1 MKRRFGFAACLLGV
15 ALVIFVGW
23 LTAILKIGTDAGLYC
38 DLQMKADIL
47 ESAGISED
55 DLYNLDVSLASY
67 LRGSVDEPAAK
78 APTVVVFGERRS
90 PFNERELIHLED
102 CRKLF
107 DLARTVRIISVAA
120 GILLIAL
127 GWRWLKSRKALRLAA
142 GLAPLV
148 LAIPLGIFAIWAA
161 LDFNAAFTFFHE
173 LLFTNDLWLL
183 DPATDLLIRI
193 CPQSMFMSMGLRI
206 GLWGLLWTALVPLA
220 VFVYTK
226 ERSK

>member
-1 MKRRFGFAACLLGV
+1 MKRRFGFAACLVGV
-15 ALVIFVGW
+15 ALVIFAGW
-23 LTAILKIGTDAGLYC
+23 LTAILKIGTDNHLYF
-38 DLQMKADIL
+38 DLQMKAEIL
-47 ESAGISED
+47 EEAGISD
-55 DLYNLDVSLASY
+55 VDLSNLDMSLASY
-67 LRGSVDEPAAK
+67 LKGSVDAPDAK
-78 APTVVVFGERRS
+78 APTVVMFGERQR
-90 PFNERELIHLED
+90 PFNERELIHLAD

-107 DLARTVRIISVAA
+107 DLARTVQFISVVA
-120 GILLIAL
+120 GILLILL
-127 GWRWLKSRKALRLAA
+127 GRRWLKSRKARRLAA

-148 LAIPLGIFAIWAA
+148 LAVPLGIFALWAVI
-161 LDFNAAFTFFHE
+161 DFNAAFTFFHE

-206 GLWGLLWTALVPLA
+206 GLGGLLWTAFVPFA